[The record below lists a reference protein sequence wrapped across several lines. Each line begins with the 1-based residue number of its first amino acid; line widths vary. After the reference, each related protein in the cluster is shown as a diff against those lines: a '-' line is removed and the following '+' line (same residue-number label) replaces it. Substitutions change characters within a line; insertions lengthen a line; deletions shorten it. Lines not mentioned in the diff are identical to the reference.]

1 MDCQGTGDARLSSPT
16 LDNLILYMGVQMAS
30 IQILNLK
37 GVLQATDLE
46 RLDLCADYAEADPE
60 SKALFNSLVFLIR
73 DWEGDDELGE
83 KKEELNDI
91 MKEAKAEVIKKF
103 GRGIKR
109 AFRSVT
115 TYALPHPGPNI
126 TRSSDDGKT
135 KVRVNFVDIGE
146 DYLMAAK
153 HFFHRLFI
161 ESPKPSELQ
170 RGKFIVKKFRSLRDR
185 IIDPDIGGIKIQ
197 TASEAFQE
205 SLLGQA
211 FIESTEFYDS
221 MMTKVYDQHLE
232 TEEELLT
239 VLLNIVDETVENFR
253 NKKTIQKYKE
263 SSTSKKYLELLVQ
276 KKEGL
281 TEKTKFIMDATNLKR
296 EKEVFEKKILQQ
308 QRSVEELKAK
318 YEKLAEQRKQEV
330 QEKKT
335 QQKTLADEAAAAVKK
350 GVSGQLGKVK
360 EKEVLMEENRGKRR
374 QLEEKEALLKRNV
387 AEAKGREKLEAERR
401 EKLEAER
408 REKLE
413 AERRKKMEAERREK
427 LEAEKREKLEKEKQQ
442 ALLEKQRAELKQ
454 KEKENQKRQEVME
467 AEKKMKEMEQQMK
480 ECKLKEEQQ
489 KKEKDELERLK
500 TEIKKKETT
509 RERLLRQAEERM
521 REERKRM
528 EQLAEQLKQK
538 NEQQD
543 DAVPEERWIGR
554 AEDKIGVKDKSCTIL

>member
-1 MDCQGTGDARLSSPT
+1 
-16 LDNLILYMGVQMAS
+16 MAS

-91 MKEAKAEVIKKF
+91 I
-103 GRGIKR
+103 
-109 AFRSVT
+109 SH

-413 AERRKKMEAERREK
+413 AERREK

-442 ALLEKQRAELKQ
+442 ALLEKQRAELKR